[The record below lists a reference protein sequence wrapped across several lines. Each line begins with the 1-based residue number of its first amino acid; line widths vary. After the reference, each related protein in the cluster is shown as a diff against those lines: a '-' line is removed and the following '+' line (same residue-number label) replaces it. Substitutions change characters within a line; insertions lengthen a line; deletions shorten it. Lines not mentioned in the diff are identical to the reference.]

1 MTTKIEW
8 AERTWNPIV
17 GCNLVSAGCT
27 NCYAMGQAWR
37 MSKNPNQKIG
47 LKYQGTVELV
57 KGTPVWTGKI
67 NMSEAA
73 LLAPLNYPQPTVWF
87 VNSMGDLFHPAVT
100 DEQIDRVFA
109 VMALC
114 PQHIFQVLTKRPR
127 RMRDYLSHRQVR
139 SRVQFWCNIEGLHI
153 TGKRMSEHAAEEA
166 EEFVALSTSQ
176 WPLENVWLGTTIE
189 DKRALLQRAALL
201 KETPATLRFWSCE
214 PLLGHLGY
222 IPPDLMP
229 DWVISGGESGKGA
242 RPSHPSWH
250 THLRDL
256 CMKAGIPYFFKQ
268 WGAYSPIA
276 QIGGRFD
283 HRERID
289 TRVMLSGEH
298 GGHNGW
304 PMKRQP
310 KHLSG
315 RTLEGVEYNQM
326 PAILTK
332 GAAA

>member
-17 GCNLVSAGCT
+17 GCSLVSAGCT
-27 NCYAMGQAWR
+27 HCYAMGQAWR
-37 MSKNPNQKIG
+37 MSKNPNEKIG
-47 LKYQGTVELV
+47 PKYQGTVELV

-67 NMSEAA
+67 NVSEEA
-73 LLAPLNYPQPTVWF
+73 LLAPLKYKSPTVWF
-87 VNSMGDLFHPAVT
+87 VNSMGDPFHPAVT
-100 DEQIDRVFA
+100 DAQLDRLFG
-109 VMALC
+109 VMEAC

-127 RMRDYLSHRQVR
+127 RMRDYLTRRKNAPPIIVPIGNGLLEQHPFNNEMKVPS
-139 SRVQFWCNIEGLHI
+139 NI
-153 TGKRMSEHAAEEA
+153 
-166 EEFVALSTSQ
+166 
-176 WPLENVWLGTTIE
+176 WLGVTIE
-189 DKRALLQRAALL
+189 NKRAFIQRAKLL
-201 KETPATLRFWSCE
+201 KETPAALRFWSCE

-222 IPPDLMP
+222 IQPDLMP
-229 DWVISGGESGKGA
+229 DWIISGGESGKGA

-256 CMKAGIPYFFKQ
+256 CMQAGIPYFFKQ
-268 WGAYSPIA
+268 WGAYSPIR

-289 TRVMLSGEH
+289 TRVMMSGEY

-304 PMKRQP
+304 PMKHQP

-315 RTLEGVEYNQM
+315 RTLEGIEYNQM
-326 PAILTK
+326 PAILTR

>member
-17 GCNLVSAGCT
+17 GCSLVSAGCT
-27 NCYAMGQAWR
+27 HCYAMGQAWR
-37 MSKNPNQKIG
+37 MSKNPNEKIG
-47 LKYQGTVELV
+47 PKYQGTVELV
-57 KGTPVWTGKI
+57 KGTPVWTGQI
-67 NMSEAA
+67 NVSDEAM
-73 LLAPLNYPQPTVWF
+73 LLPLKYKSPTVWF
-87 VNSMGDLFHPAVT
+87 VNSMGDPFHPAVT
-100 DEQIDRVFA
+100 DEQLDRLFSTMEA
-109 VMALC
+109 C

-127 RMRDYLSHRQVR
+127 RMRDYLIRRKDAPPIMVPIGNGLLEQHPFNNEMQVP
-139 SRVQFWCNIEGLHI
+139 SNI
-153 TGKRMSEHAAEEA
+153 
-166 EEFVALSTSQ
+166 
-176 WPLENVWLGTTIE
+176 WLGVTIE
-189 DKRALLQRAALL
+189 NKRAIMQRATLL
-201 KETPATLRFWSCE
+201 KETPAALRFWSCE

-222 IPPDLMP
+222 IQPDLMP

-268 WGAYSPIA
+268 WGAYSPIR

-289 TRVMLSGEH
+289 TRVMMSGEY

>member
-17 GCNLVSAGCT
+17 GCSLVSAGCT
-27 NCYAMGQAWR
+27 NCYAMALAWR
-37 MSKNPNQKIG
+37 MAQHPNEKISG
-47 LKYQGTVELV
+47 KYAGTVEQV
-57 KGTPVWTGKI
+57 KGKAVWTGKI
-67 NMSEAA
+67 GMSEES
-73 LLAPLNYPQPTVWF
+73 LLLPLKYKLPTVWF
-87 VNSMGDLFHPAVT
+87 VNSMGDPFHPAVT
-100 DEQIDRVFA
+100 DEQLDRLFG
-109 VMALC
+109 VMEAC

-127 RMRDYLSHRQVR
+127 RMRDYLTKRKNASPIMVPIGNGLLEQHPFNNEMQVPG
-139 SRVQFWCNIEGLHI
+139 NI
-153 TGKRMSEHAAEEA
+153 
-166 EEFVALSTSQ
+166 
-176 WPLENVWLGTTIE
+176 WLGVTIE
-189 DKRALLQRAALL
+189 DKRAFIQRAKLL
-201 KETPATLRFWSCE
+201 KETPAALRFWSCE
-214 PLLGHLGY
+214 PLLGHLGH
-222 IPPDLMP
+222 IPADLMP
-229 DWVISGGESGKGA
+229 DWVISGGESGSGA

-268 WGAYSPIA
+268 WGAYSPIR

-289 TRVMLSGEH
+289 TRVMMSGEY
-298 GGHNGW
+298 GGYNGW

>member
-17 GCNLVSAGCT
+17 GCSLMSAGCT
-27 NCYAMGQAWR
+27 NCYAMALAWR
-37 MSKNPNQKIG
+37 MANNPSAS
-47 LKYQGTVELV
+47 LRAKYEGTVQLV
-57 KGTPVWTGKI
+57 KGKAVWTGKV
-67 NMSEAA
+67 NLSEKA
-73 LLAPLNYPQPTVWF
+73 LLEPLRRQKPTVWF
-87 VNSMGDLFHPAVT
+87 VNSMGDLFHSDIT
-100 DEQIDRVFA
+100 DQQIDRIFA

-114 PQHIFQVLTKRPR
+114 PQHIFQVLTKRPK
-127 RMRDYLSHRQVR
+127 RMREYCI
-139 SRVQFWCNIEGLHI
+139 SRFGGWGEMLLTDAIE
-153 TGKRMSEHAAEEA
+153 
-166 EEFVALSTSQ
+166 ALSGFEKDGGGE
-176 WPLENVWLGTTIE
+176 WGKPLPNVWLGTTIE

-201 KETPATLRFWSCE
+201 KETPAALRFWSCE

-222 IPPDLMP
+222 IPPDVMP
-229 DWVISGGESGKGA
+229 DWVISGGESGSGA
-242 RPSHPSWH
+242 RPSHPAWH
-250 THLRDL
+250 THLRDQ

-268 WGAYSPIA
+268 WGTFSPIR
-276 QIGGRFD
+276 QIGGHFD

-289 TRVMLSGEH
+289 TRVMMSGDF

-310 KHLSG
+310 KHKSG
-315 RTLEGVEYNQM
+315 RTLEGIEYNQM

>member
-17 GCNLVSAGCT
+17 GCSLVSAGCT
-27 NCYAMGQAWR
+27 HCYAMGQAWR
-37 MSKNPNQKIG
+37 MSKNPNEKIG
-47 LKYQGTVELV
+47 PKYQGTVELV

-67 NMSEAA
+67 NVSEEA
-73 LLAPLNYPQPTVWF
+73 LLAPLQYQRPTVWF
-87 VNSMGDLFHPAVT
+87 VNSMGDPFHPAVT
-100 DEQIDRVFA
+100 DAQLDRLFA

-127 RMRDYLSHRQVR
+127 RMMKYMTDLATPGRVIDSAVR
-139 SRVQFWCNIEGLHI
+139 IRELPHHWG
-153 TGKRMSEHAAEEA
+153 
-166 EEFVALSTSQ
+166 
-176 WPLENVWLGTTIE
+176 WPLANVWLGVTIE
-189 DKRALLQRAALL
+189 NKRAFIQRAALL
-201 KETPATLRFWSCE
+201 MDTPAALRFWSCE

-222 IPPDLMP
+222 IQPDLMP

-268 WGAYSPIA
+268 WGAYSPIR

-289 TRVMLSGEH
+289 TRVMMSGEY

-326 PAILTK
+326 PAILTR

>member
-17 GCNLVSAGCT
+17 GCSLVSAGCT
-27 NCYAMGQAWR
+27 HCYAMGQAWR
-37 MSKNPNQKIG
+37 MSKNPNEKIG
-47 LKYQGTVELV
+47 PKYQGTVDLV

-67 NMSEAA
+67 NVSEEAM
-73 LLAPLNYPQPTVWF
+73 LLPLKYKSPTVWF
-87 VNSMGDLFHPAVT
+87 VNSMGDPFHPAVT
-100 DEQIDRVFA
+100 DAQLDRLFA

-127 RMRDYLSHRQVR
+127 RMMKYMTDPATPG
-139 SRVQFWCNIEGLHI
+139 RVID
-153 TGKRMSEHAAEEA
+153 AALRIRELPHHWA
-166 EEFVALSTSQ
+166 WPYHWN
-176 WPLENVWLGTTIE
+176 WPLKNVWLGVTIE
-189 DKRALLQRAALL
+189 NKRAFIQRAKLL
-201 KETPATLRFWSCE
+201 KETPAALRFWSCE

-222 IPPDLMP
+222 IQPDLMP

-268 WGAYSPIA
+268 WGAYSPIR

-289 TRVMLSGEH
+289 TRVMMSGEY

-315 RTLEGVEYNQM
+315 RSLGGVEYNQM
-326 PAILTK
+326 PAILTR

>member
-17 GCNLVSAGCT
+17 GCSLVSAGCT

-37 MSKNPNQKIG
+37 MSKNPNEKIG
-47 LKYQGTVELV
+47 PKYQGTVEMV
-57 KGTPVWTGKI
+57 KGKPVWTGKI
-67 NMSEAA
+67 NMSADS
-73 LLAPLNYPQPTVWF
+73 LLAPLKYKLPTVWF

-114 PQHIFQVLTKRPR
+114 PQHVFQVLTKRPR
-127 RMRDYLSHRQVR
+127 RMMKYISDAATPG
-139 SRVQFWCNIEGLHI
+139 RVIN
-153 TGKRMSEHAAEEA
+153 AALEMRE
-166 EEFVALSTSQ
+166 LPHNWG
-176 WPLENVWLGTTIE
+176 WPLKNIWLGTTIE
-189 DKRALLQRAALL
+189 NKRAFIQRAALL
-201 KETPATLRFWSCE
+201 MDTPAALRFWSCE
-214 PLLGHLGY
+214 PLLGHLGH
-222 IPPDLMP
+222 IPADLMP
-229 DWVISGGESGKGA
+229 NWVISGGESGPGA
-242 RPSHPSWH
+242 RPSHPAWH
-250 THLRDL
+250 THLRDQ

-268 WGAYSPIA
+268 WGAFSPIN

-289 TRVMLSGEH
+289 TRITMSGDY

-310 KHLSG
+310 KHKSG
-315 RTLEGVEYNQM
+315 RTLEGIEYNQM
-326 PAILTK
+326 PAILAK
-332 GAAA
+332 GAVA

>member
-17 GCNLVSAGCT
+17 GCSLMSAGCT
-27 NCYAMGQAWR
+27 NCYAMALAWR
-37 MSKNPNQKIG
+37 MAQHPNVKISG
-47 LKYQGTVELV
+47 KYVGTVEQV
-57 KGTPVWTGKI
+57 KGKAVWTGKI
-67 NMSEAA
+67 GMSEES
-73 LLAPLNYPQPTVWF
+73 LLLPLKYKSPTVWF

-127 RMRDYLSHRQVR
+127 RMRDYVS
-139 SRVQFWCNIEGLHI
+139 GL
-153 TGKRMSEHAAEEA
+153 TDACQQWKRLGDAAAVIVGNSGYFSAGERE
-166 EEFVALSTSQ
+166 
-176 WPLENVWLGTTIE
+176 WPLPNVWLGTTIE
-189 DKRALLQRAALL
+189 NKRAFIQRAKLL
-201 KETPATLRFWSCE
+201 KQTPAALRFWSCE
-214 PLLGHLGY
+214 PLLGHLGH
-222 IPPDLMP
+222 IPADLMP
-229 DWVISGGESGKGA
+229 EWVISGGESGSGA

-268 WGAYSPIA
+268 WGAYSPIR

-289 TRVMLSGEH
+289 TRVMMSGDY

>member
-17 GCNLVSAGCT
+17 GCSLVSAGCT
-27 NCYAMGQAWR
+27 NCYAMALAWR
-37 MSKNPNQKIG
+37 MAQHPTEKISD
-47 LKYQGTVELV
+47 KYAGTVEQV
-57 KGTPVWTGKI
+57 KGKAVWTGKI
-67 NMSEAA
+67 GMSEES
-73 LLAPLNYPQPTVWF
+73 LLLPLKYKLPTVWF
-87 VNSMGDLFHPAVT
+87 VNSMGDPFHPAVT
-100 DEQIDRVFA
+100 DEQLDRLFG
-109 VMALC
+109 VMEAC

-127 RMRDYLSHRQVR
+127 RMRDYLTKRKNAAPIMVPIGKGLLEQHPFNNEMQAPS
-139 SRVQFWCNIEGLHI
+139 NI
-153 TGKRMSEHAAEEA
+153 
-166 EEFVALSTSQ
+166 
-176 WPLENVWLGTTIE
+176 WLGVTIE
-189 DKRALLQRAALL
+189 NKRALIQRAKLL
-201 KETPATLRFWSCE
+201 KETPAALRFWSCE
-214 PLLGHLGY
+214 PLLGHLGH
-222 IPPDLMP
+222 IPTDLMP
-229 DWVISGGESGKGA
+229 DWVISGGESGSGA

-268 WGAYSPIA
+268 WGAYSPIR

-289 TRVMLSGEH
+289 TRVMMSGEY

-332 GAAA
+332 GAVA

>member
-17 GCNLVSAGCT
+17 GCSLVSAGCT
-27 NCYAMGQAWR
+27 NCYAMALAWR
-37 MSKNPNQKIG
+37 MAQHPNEKISD
-47 LKYQGTVELV
+47 KYAGTVEQV
-57 KGTPVWTGKI
+57 KGKAVWTGKI
-67 NMSEAA
+67 GMSEES
-73 LLAPLNYPQPTVWF
+73 LLLPLKYKLPTVWF
-87 VNSMGDLFHPAVT
+87 VNSMGDPFHPAVT
-100 DEQIDRVFA
+100 DEQLDRLFA
-109 VMALC
+109 VMEAC

-127 RMRDYLSHRQVR
+127 RMRDYLTKRKNAAPIMVPIGKGLLEQHPFNNEMQAPS
-139 SRVQFWCNIEGLHI
+139 NI
-153 TGKRMSEHAAEEA
+153 
-166 EEFVALSTSQ
+166 
-176 WPLENVWLGTTIE
+176 WLGVTIE
-189 DKRALLQRAALL
+189 NKRALIQRAKLL
-201 KETPATLRFWSCE
+201 KETPAALRFWSCE
-214 PLLGHLGY
+214 PLLGHLGH
-222 IPPDLMP
+222 IPTDLMP
-229 DWVISGGESGKGA
+229 DWVISGGESGSGA

-268 WGAYSPIA
+268 WGAYSPIR

-289 TRVMLSGEH
+289 TRVTMSGEY
-298 GGHNGW
+298 GGYNGW

>member
-17 GCNLVSAGCT
+17 GCSLVSAGCT
-27 NCYAMGQAWR
+27 HCYAMGQAWR
-37 MSKNPNQKIG
+37 MSKNPNKKIG

-57 KGTPVWTGKI
+57 KGTPVWTGRI
-67 NMSEAA
+67 NMSEEA
-73 LLAPLNYPQPTVWF
+73 LLAPLKYRQPTVWF
-87 VNSMGDLFHPAVT
+87 VNSMGDPFHPAVT
-100 DEQIDRVFA
+100 DEQLDRLFSTMEA
-109 VMALC
+109 C

-127 RMRDYLSHRQVR
+127 RMRDYLTRRKNAAPIMVPIGNGLIEQHPFNNEMQVP
-139 SRVQFWCNIEGLHI
+139 GHI
-153 TGKRMSEHAAEEA
+153 
-166 EEFVALSTSQ
+166 
-176 WPLENVWLGTTIE
+176 WLGVTIE

-201 KETPATLRFWSCE
+201 KETPAALRFWSCE

-298 GGHNGW
+298 GGRNGW

>member
-1 MTTKIEW
+1 
-8 AERTWNPIV
+8 
-17 GCNLVSAGCT
+17 
-27 NCYAMGQAWR
+27 
-37 MSKNPNQKIG
+37 MSKNPNAKIG
-47 LKYQGTVELV
+47 PKYQGTVEQV
-57 KGTPVWTGKI
+57 KGKAVWTGKI
-67 NMSEAA
+67 NMSEEA
-73 LLAPLNYPQPTVWF
+73 LLIPLKYKLPTVWF
-87 VNSMGDLFHPAVT
+87 VNSMGDPFHPAVT
-100 DEQIDRVFA
+100 DEQLDRLFG
-109 VMALC
+109 VMEAC

-127 RMRDYLSHRQVR
+127 RMRDYVTKRKNAAPIMVPIGNGLLEQHPFNNEMQVP
-139 SRVQFWCNIEGLHI
+139 SNI
-153 TGKRMSEHAAEEA
+153 
-166 EEFVALSTSQ
+166 
-176 WPLENVWLGTTIE
+176 WLGVTIE
-189 DKRALLQRAALL
+189 NKRALIQRARLL
-201 KETPATLRFWSCE
+201 KKTPAALRFWSCE
-214 PLLGHLGY
+214 PLLGHLGH
-222 IPPDLMP
+222 IPSDLMP
-229 DWVISGGESGKGA
+229 DWVISGGESGSGA

-268 WGAYSPIA
+268 WGAYSPIK

-289 TRVMLSGEH
+289 TRVMMSGDY
-298 GGHNGW
+298 GGQNGW

>member
-17 GCNLVSAGCT
+17 GCSLVSAGCT
-27 NCYAMGQAWR
+27 HCYAMGQAWR
-37 MSKNPNQKIG
+37 MSKNPNEKIG
-47 LKYQGTVELV
+47 PKYQGTVELV

-67 NMSEAA
+67 NVSEEAM
-73 LLAPLNYPQPTVWF
+73 LLPLKYKSPTVWF
-87 VNSMGDLFHPAVT
+87 VNSMGDPFHPAVT
-100 DEQIDRVFA
+100 DAQLDRLFSTMEA
-109 VMALC
+109 C

-127 RMRDYLSHRQVR
+127 RMRDYLTRRKSAAPIMVPIGNGLLEQHPFNNEMQVP
-139 SRVQFWCNIEGLHI
+139 SNI
-153 TGKRMSEHAAEEA
+153 
-166 EEFVALSTSQ
+166 
-176 WPLENVWLGTTIE
+176 WLGVTIE
-189 DKRALLQRAALL
+189 NKRAFIQRAKLL
-201 KETPATLRFWSCE
+201 KETPAALRFWSCE

-222 IPPDLMP
+222 IQPDLMP

-268 WGAYSPIA
+268 WGAYSPIR

-289 TRVMLSGEH
+289 TRVMMSGEY

-315 RTLEGVEYNQM
+315 RTLEGIEYNQM
-326 PAILTK
+326 PAILTR
-332 GAAA
+332 GVAA

>member
-1 MTTKIEW
+1 MV
-8 AERTWNPIV
+8 PI
-17 GCNLVSAGCT
+17 GN
-27 NCYAMGQAWR
+27 
-37 MSKNPNQKIG
+37 G
-47 LKYQGTVELV
+47 LLEQ
-57 KGTPVWTGKI
+57 
-67 NMSEAA
+67 
-73 LLAPLNYPQPTVWF
+73 
-87 VNSMGDLFHPAVT
+87 HPFNN
-100 DEQIDRVFA
+100 E
-109 VMALC
+109 M
-114 PQHIFQVLTKRPR
+114 QVP
-127 RMRDYLSHRQVR
+127 S
-139 SRVQFWCNIEGLHI
+139 NI
-153 TGKRMSEHAAEEA
+153 
-166 EEFVALSTSQ
+166 
-176 WPLENVWLGTTIE
+176 WLGVTIE
-189 DKRALLQRAALL
+189 NKRAFIQRAKLL
-201 KETPATLRFWSCE
+201 KETPAALRFWSCE

-222 IPPDLMP
+222 IPTDLMP

-268 WGAYSPIA
+268 WGAYSPIR

-289 TRVMLSGEH
+289 TRVMMSGEY

-315 RTLEGVEYNQM
+315 RTLEGIEYNQM
-326 PAILTK
+326 PAILTR

>member
-17 GCNLVSAGCT
+17 GCSLVSAGCT
-27 NCYAMGQAWR
+27 NCYAMALAWR
-37 MSKNPNQKIG
+37 MAQHPNEKIG
-47 LKYQGTVELV
+47 PKYQGTVEQV
-57 KGTPVWTGKI
+57 KGKAVWTGKI
-67 NMSEAA
+67 NMSEEA
-73 LLAPLNYPQPTVWF
+73 LLIPLKYKLPTVWF
-87 VNSMGDLFHPAVT
+87 VNSMGDPFHPAVT
-100 DEQIDRVFA
+100 DEQLDRLFG
-109 VMALC
+109 VMEAC

-127 RMRDYLSHRQVR
+127 RMRDYLTRRKNAPPIMVPIGNGLLEQHPFNNEMQVPG
-139 SRVQFWCNIEGLHI
+139 NI
-153 TGKRMSEHAAEEA
+153 
-166 EEFVALSTSQ
+166 
-176 WPLENVWLGTTIE
+176 WLGVTIE
-189 DKRALLQRAALL
+189 DKRAFIQRSKLL
-201 KETPATLRFWSCE
+201 KETPAALRFWSCE
-214 PLLGHLGY
+214 PLLGHLGH
-222 IPPDLMP
+222 IPADLMP
-229 DWVISGGESGKGA
+229 DWVISGGESGSGA

-268 WGAYSPIA
+268 WGAYSPIK

-289 TRVMLSGEH
+289 TRVMMSGVY

>member
-17 GCNLVSAGCT
+17 GCSLVSAGCT
-27 NCYAMGQAWR
+27 NCYAMPLAWR
-37 MSKNPNQKIG
+37 MSKHPNDKIG
-47 LKYQGTVELV
+47 PKYAGTVELV
-57 KGTPVWTGKI
+57 KGKPVWTGKV
-67 NMSEAA
+67 NMSEES
-73 LLAPLNYPQPTVWF
+73 LLIPLKYKLPTVWF
-87 VNSMGDLFHPAVT
+87 VNSMGDPFHLAVT
-100 DEQIDRVFA
+100 DEQLDRMFG
-109 VMALC
+109 VMAHC
-114 PQHIFQVLTKRPR
+114 PQHVFQVLTKRPR
-127 RMRDYLSHRQVR
+127 RMRDYLAKRRNAAPVMVPIGNGMLEQHPFNNELQPPA
-139 SRVQFWCNIEGLHI
+139 NI
-153 TGKRMSEHAAEEA
+153 
-166 EEFVALSTSQ
+166 
-176 WPLENVWLGTTIE
+176 WLGVTIE

-201 KETPATLRFWSCE
+201 KETPAALRFWSCE

-222 IPPDLMP
+222 IPADLMP
-229 DWVISGGESGKGA
+229 DWVISGGESGAGA
-242 RPSHPSWH
+242 RPSHPAWH
-250 THLRDL
+250 THLRDQ

-268 WGAYSPIA
+268 WGTFSPIN

-289 TRVMLSGEH
+289 TRVMMSGDY

-315 RTLEGVEYNQM
+315 RTLEGIEYNQM

>member
-17 GCNLVSAGCT
+17 GCSLVSAGCT
-27 NCYAMGQAWR
+27 HCYAMGQAWR
-37 MSKNPNQKIG
+37 MSKNPNEKIG
-47 LKYQGTVELV
+47 PKYQGTVELV
-57 KGTPVWTGKI
+57 KGTPVWTGQI
-67 NMSEAA
+67 NVSDEAM
-73 LLAPLNYPQPTVWF
+73 LLPLKYKSPTVWF
-87 VNSMGDLFHPAVT
+87 VNSMGDPFHPAVT
-100 DEQIDRVFA
+100 DAQLDRLFGTMEA
-109 VMALC
+109 C

-127 RMRDYLSHRQVR
+127 RMRDYLTMRKNAAPIMVPIGNGLLEQHPFNNEMQVP
-139 SRVQFWCNIEGLHI
+139 SNI
-153 TGKRMSEHAAEEA
+153 
-166 EEFVALSTSQ
+166 
-176 WPLENVWLGTTIE
+176 WLGVTIE
-189 DKRALLQRAALL
+189 DKRALIQRAKLL
-201 KETPATLRFWSCE
+201 KETPAALRFWSCE

-222 IPPDLMP
+222 IQPDLMP

-268 WGAYSPIA
+268 WGAYSPIR

-289 TRVMLSGEH
+289 TRVMMSGEY

-315 RTLEGVEYNQM
+315 RTLEGIEYNQM